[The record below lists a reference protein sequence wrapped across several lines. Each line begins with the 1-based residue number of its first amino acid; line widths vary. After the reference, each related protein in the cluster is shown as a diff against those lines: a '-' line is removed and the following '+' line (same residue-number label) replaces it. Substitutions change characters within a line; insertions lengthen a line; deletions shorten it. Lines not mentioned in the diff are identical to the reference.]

1 MSYFDGKN
9 ILITGGTGTVG
20 TVLVETILAISTP
33 SRLIVFSRD
42 EHKQFFMAKKFPQ
55 STYPCMRYFIGDIR
69 NKQRLIMAFEN
80 VDLVFHTAAM
90 KHVGIVEY
98 NPFEAVLTNIIGSQ
112 NIVEACLAQRVS
124 KAIIIG
130 TDKAVSPANF
140 YGATKLC
147 GDKLFIVGNNIVGQ
161 RDTRFCVVRCGNL
174 FGSRGSVIPIFAKLL
189 AEGRTQLPVTDIR
202 MTRTTMLPAA
212 TAAFLLKCIEMM
224 NGAEVFVPKLP
235 SYRVVDVAKALN
247 PGGKVKVIG
256 AGAGEKL
263 HEVMISP
270 EEALRSIEYEDYYAI
285 YSEEEHRRLTAANPN
300 LIQGKYYTSSNNDV
314 FLSIEE
320 IRKLTRA
327 LHPEVAKFF
336 QMESNEKDSFSFS
349 NLQRCFIIAEA
360 GCNHNGDLALAK
372 KLVDVAKD
380 AGADAVKFQ
389 TFVVKNLCTEDAKQ
403 AEYQSKNTEIQ
414 ESQSDMLKK
423 LELPL
428 SAYRELQQY
437 CKEKN
442 IIFFSTPFDSHSL
455 ETLQELNVP
464 IIKIGSGDVTNIPF
478 LSEIGK
484 TGIPTI
490 LSTGMSTLDDVRLAY
505 NTLTSSGCPDI
516 AILHCTSNY
525 PAAPNEVNLLAMK
538 TLKETFGVPVG
549 YSDHTI
555 GSTVAAYAVAMG
567 GKILEKHFTFDKNA
581 PGPDHLM
588 SASPEEL
595 TEYVKT
601 IRDAEILLGDGIKV
615 PQKSEIETKKVVT
628 KYVVAKYNI
637 PKNTKLTMEMLS
649 CKRGGYGGF
658 IPKDISK
665 AIGQV
670 VCKDVSMDEAI
681 HEGLFI

>member
-1 MSYFDGKN
+1 MSYFDGKD

-20 TVLVETILAISTP
+20 TVLVETILAKSAP
-33 SRLIVFSRD
+33 NRLIVFSRD

-55 STYPCMRYFIGDIR
+55 SKYPCMRYFIGDIR
-69 NKQRLIMAFEN
+69 NKQRLIMALEN

-112 NIVEACLAQRVS
+112 NIVEACLAQKVS
-124 KAIIIG
+124 KALIIG
-130 TDKAVSPANF
+130 TDKAVSPTNF

-189 AEGRTQLPVTDIR
+189 TEGITQLPVTDIR

-212 TAAFLLKCIEMM
+212 TALFLLKCMKTM
-224 NGAEVFVPKLP
+224 KGAEIFVPKLP
-235 SYRVVDVAKALN
+235 SYRIMDIAKALN

-270 EEALRSIEYEDYYAI
+270 EEALRSIEYENHYAI
-285 YSEEEHRRLTAANPN
+285 YTREEHRKLIFANPS
-300 LIQGKYYTSSNNDV
+300 LKQGKYYTSSNNDI
-314 FLSIEE
+314 FLSSEE
-320 IRKLTRA
+320 IQELSRTLY
-327 LHPEVAKFF
+327 PEIVKFF
-336 QMESNEKDSFSFS
+336 QLESNAKDNFSFF

-389 TFVVKNLCTEDAKQ
+389 TFIVKNLCTKDAKQ
-403 AEYQSKNTEIQ
+403 AEYQTKNTEME
-414 ESQSDMLKK
+414 ESQSDMLKR

-428 SAYRELQQY
+428 GAFKELQRY
-437 CKEKN
+437 CNEKN
-442 IIFFSTPFDSHSL
+442 IIFFSTPFDSDSL
-455 ETLQELNVP
+455 EMLQDLNVP

-484 TGIPTI
+484 TGIPAI
-490 LSTGMSTLDDVRLAY
+490 LSTGMSTLDDVRMAY
-505 NTLTSSGCPDI
+505 NTLASNGCPDI

-581 PGPDHLM
+581 PGPDHIM

-595 TEYVKT
+595 AAYVKT
-601 IRDAEILLGDGIKV
+601 IRDAEVLLGDGIKV

-637 PKNTKLTMEMLS
+637 PKGTQLTMEMLS
-649 CKRGGYGGF
+649 CERGGYGGF
-658 IPKDISK
+658 KPKDINK

-670 VCKDVSMDEAI
+670 LSKDVSMDEGI
-681 HEGLFI
+681 HVGLFV

>member
-112 NIVEACLAQRVS
+112 NIVEACLAQKVS

-147 GDKLFIVGNNIVGQ
+147 GDKLFIVGNNIVGR

-189 AEGRTQLPVTDIR
+189 AEGRTELPVTDIR

-212 TAAFLLKCIEMM
+212 TAAFLLKCMEMM

-285 YSEEEHRRLTAANPN
+285 YIEEEHRRLTAANPN

-336 QMESNEKDSFSFS
+336 QMESNEKESFSFS

-403 AEYQSKNTEIQ
+403 AEYQTKNTEIQ

-464 IIKIGSGDVTNIPF
+464 IIKVSSSHF
-478 LSEIGK
+478 
-484 TGIPTI
+484 I
-490 LSTGMSTLDDVRLAY
+490 LIYIR
-505 NTLTSSGCPDI
+505 
-516 AILHCTSNY
+516 
-525 PAAPNEVNLLAMK
+525 
-538 TLKETFGVPVG
+538 
-549 YSDHTI
+549 
-555 GSTVAAYAVAMG
+555 
-567 GKILEKHFTFDKNA
+567 FT
-581 PGPDHLM
+581 M
-588 SASPEEL
+588 C
-595 TEYVKT
+595 
-601 IRDAEILLGDGIKV
+601 I
-615 PQKSEIETKKVVT
+615 
-628 KYVVAKYNI
+628 
-637 PKNTKLTMEMLS
+637 
-649 CKRGGYGGF
+649 
-658 IPKDISK
+658 
-665 AIGQV
+665 
-670 VCKDVSMDEAI
+670 
-681 HEGLFI
+681 

>member
-1 MSYFDGKN
+1 
-9 ILITGGTGTVG
+9 
-20 TVLVETILAISTP
+20 
-33 SRLIVFSRD
+33 
-42 EHKQFFMAKKFPQ
+42 
-55 STYPCMRYFIGDIR
+55 
-69 NKQRLIMAFEN
+69 
-80 VDLVFHTAAM
+80 
-90 KHVGIVEY
+90 
-98 NPFEAVLTNIIGSQ
+98 
-112 NIVEACLAQRVS
+112 
-124 KAIIIG
+124 
-130 TDKAVSPANF
+130 
-140 YGATKLC
+140 
-147 GDKLFIVGNNIVGQ
+147 
-161 RDTRFCVVRCGNL
+161 
-174 FGSRGSVIPIFAKLL
+174 
-189 AEGRTQLPVTDIR
+189 
-202 MTRTTMLPAA
+202 
-212 TAAFLLKCIEMM
+212 
-224 NGAEVFVPKLP
+224 
-235 SYRVVDVAKALN
+235 
-247 PGGKVKVIG
+247 
-256 AGAGEKL
+256 
-263 HEVMISP
+263 
-270 EEALRSIEYEDYYAI
+270 
-285 YSEEEHRRLTAANPN
+285 
-300 LIQGKYYTSSNNDV
+300 
-314 FLSIEE
+314 LSIEE

-403 AEYQSKNTEIQ
+403 AEYQTKNTEIQ